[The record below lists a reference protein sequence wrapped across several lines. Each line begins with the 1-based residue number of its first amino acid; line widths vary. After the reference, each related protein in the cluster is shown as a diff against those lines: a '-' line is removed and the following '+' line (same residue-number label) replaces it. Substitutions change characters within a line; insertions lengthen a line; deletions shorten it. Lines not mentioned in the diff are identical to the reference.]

1 MNLNQG
7 QLSQGLTD
15 EILELIHKYD
25 GSLYLPTV
33 LGALELVKLQLVADH
48 MEEVENE

>member
-7 QLSQGLTD
+7 DLSQSLTD
-15 EILELIHKYD
+15 EILELIRKYD

-33 LGALELVKLQLVADH
+33 LGALELIKLQLIAEH
-48 MEEVENE
+48 IEEVEDE